1 VTAVAVLSDGCVVTA
16 GSDWRVRLWHT
27 DQPGVP
33 IEIGTHDGEV
43 TAVAVLSDGSVV
55 TGGRDGRVRLW
66 RTDQPGVPM
75 ALSADDDDQM
85 DKLVTTVHMLPDGH
99 VVTYDVDGVIRL
111 WRTDEPGVAPRL
123 APKMRTC
130 PYWRF
135 PTVCVVTAVSLR
147 VVSEGFARV
156 ASSGVWPGDP
166 SLTPIVFDHLAIAE
180 PESVGESVGVSGSN
194 RLLSVT
200 LMMR

>member
-1 VTAVAVLSDGCVVTA
+1 VTAVAVLSGGCVVTA
-16 GSDWRVRLWHT
+16 GSDWRVRLWRT

-111 WRTDEPGVAPRL
+111 WRTDEPGVPLQVGTQDEDVSVL
-123 APKMRTC
+123 ALSDG
-130 PYWRF
+130 
-135 PTVCVVTAVSLR
+135 CVVTAVSLWAVLER
-147 VVSEGFARV
+147 SGRMP
-156 ASSGVWPGDP
+156 SSGVWPGETREEYRS
-166 SLTPIVFDHLAIAE
+166 SLITW
-180 PESVGESVGVSGSN
+180 
-194 RLLSVT
+194 
-200 LMMR
+200 

>member
-1 VTAVAVLSDGCVVTA
+1 MLG
-16 GSDWRVRLWHT
+16 
-27 DQPGVP
+27 
-33 IEIGTHDGEV
+33 
-43 TAVAVLSDGSVV
+43 DGSVV

-111 WRTDEPGVAPRL
+111 WRTDEPACPSRL

-135 PTVCVVTAVSLR
+135 RRLR
-147 VVSEGFARV
+147 RNCCFSAAGI
-156 ASSGVWPGDP
+156 GGLWPGG
-166 SLTPIVFDHLAIAE
+166 IVWRLA
-180 PESVGESVGVSGSN
+180 
-194 RLLSVT
+194 
-200 LMMR
+200 

>member
-1 VTAVAVLSDGCVVTA
+1 
-16 GSDWRVRLWHT
+16 
-27 DQPGVP
+27 
-33 IEIGTHDGEV
+33 
-43 TAVAVLSDGSVV
+43 VLSDGSVV

-111 WRTDEPGVAPRL
+111 WRTDEPGVPLQVGTQDEDVSVLALSDGLRRNCCFSAGGVGGLRPGGIVRRL
-123 APKMRTC
+123 A
-130 PYWRF
+130 W
-135 PTVCVVTAVSLR
+135 
-147 VVSEGFARV
+147 
-156 ASSGVWPGDP
+156 WDP

-180 PESVGESVGVSGSN
+180 PESVGESVGREWIQSFN
-194 RLLSVT
+194 CQ
-200 LMMR
+200 